1 MLKPEGDEERN
12 VNHMFCNVNK
22 SWFKAIKQTAAGNQ
36 SGRVA
41 GKVPNISTRSE
52 RHFQG
57 FFFLFFTACGNFLV
71 PLKEGLDSPPPNQ
84 KKKKKSSPVLA

>member
-12 VNHMFCNVNK
+12 VNHMFCIVNK
-22 SWFKAIKQTAAGNQ
+22 SRFKAIKQTAAGNQ

-41 GKVPNISTRSE
+41 GKLPNISTRSE

-57 FFFLFFTACGNFLV
+57 FFFFSLLHVEIFWCPSKRV
-71 PLKEGLDSPPPNQ
+71 
-84 KKKKKSSPVLA
+84 

>member
-57 FFFLFFTACGNFLV
+57 FFFSFLYCMWKFFGAPQRGFRQ
-71 PLKEGLDSPPPNQ
+71 PPPQ
-84 KKKKKSSPVLA
+84 PKKEKKNPPQC